1 MATSN
6 HPHFS
11 ARDFDVATRRALL
24 QRGIQ
29 IIGLTLI
36 PDDGPM
42 PTANGENGYA
52 LSVRGQHQI
61 RRHSEVIALAQEP
74 MPTRLPNTKKEFHG
88 PYSRFAIARV
98 DGLWTIWDAER
109 PTDRM
114 VVGQFEDEAVAR
126 AELADL
132 VAQCPVDV
140 E

>member
-1 MATSN
+1 MAATT

-11 ARDFDVATRRALL
+11 ARDFSAATRRALL
-24 QRGIQ
+24 KRGIQ

-36 PDDGPM
+36 HGDGPM

-74 MPTRLPNTKKEFHG
+74 MPARLPNTRKEFAG
-88 PYSRFAIARV
+88 PFRRFAIARV
-98 DGLWTIWDAER
+98 GGVWTIWDAER
-109 PTDRM
+109 PADRM
-114 VVGQFEDEAVAR
+114 VVGQFEDEAAAR
-126 AELADL
+126 AELAEL
-132 VAQCPVDV
+132 VALCPADP